1 MGYRRAKSDARYARR
16 WRSFR
21 DRNAALFERAGLPG
35 RLADHAEFSYF
46 VEHSYVPMPGEG
58 ETGSMFDVDQLDEV
72 QRAALRTLIAMRQGS
87 GMSPDNASVK
97 TESGNAGRQ
106 LIGKYWPMVDGH

>member
-1 MGYRRAKSDARYARR
+1 VGYRRAKSDARYARR

-46 VEHSYVPMPGEG
+46 VEHSYGPMPGEG
-58 ETGSMFDVDQLDEV
+58 ETSSMFDVDQLDEV
-72 QRAALRTLIAMRQGS
+72 QRAALRTLIANYDDEFGDLDAAGLRALLS
-87 GMSPDNASVK
+87 R
-97 TESGNAGRQ
+97 GN
-106 LIGKYWPMVDGH
+106 V